1 MSKGGKTTTTQQA
14 EIPAWLQTRFQNN
27 LDQADFL
34 TSGVTGR
41 YGSPSPQ
48 TGATGYNVMGQ
59 NFEIPGMPGQAATP
73 SNVPGSFI
81 ADFSP
86 DTENYFDAARG
97 YTGSADQFRDIAGR
111 GPYLLGDAGQVTN
124 AGNVGDIAGVG
135 NISAGPDITAQ
146 QIAARRGSEFMSDY
160 MNPYMRDVV
169 DTTLADYDVGTDRTM
184 AGRSAAR
191 DASGAFGNRSA
202 IADAI
207 FQADSDRGRA
217 GTAANLRAAGFNT
230 ALGAGQADAG
240 RFLSAD
246 TSNAANNLSASSMNA
261 ANRLNAA
268 GMNAGNTLQT
278 QLANQANQRGNIDR
292 MNNLGMFN
300 VGAQNQFR
308 VGDQAA
314 RQQADL
320 TSLNA
325 LGMANNSDLA
335 RIGML
340 GDVGGRQDALNQARL
355 REPLDMLAWNQS
367 LLSGVPVPQMG
378 TTTQSSNPG
387 LLGTLGGLGSL
398 GFGLGSLG
406 WNPFK

>member
-1 MSKGGKTTTTQQA
+1 
-14 EIPAWLQTRFQNN
+14 
-27 LDQADFL
+27 
-34 TSGVTGR
+34 
-41 YGSPSPQ
+41 
-48 TGATGYNVMGQ
+48 
-59 NFEIPGMPGQAATP
+59 
-73 SNVPGSFI
+73 
-81 ADFSP
+81 
-86 DTENYFDAARG
+86 
-97 YTGSADQFRDIAGR
+97 
-111 GPYLLGDAGQVTN
+111 VTN
-124 AGNVGDIAGVG
+124 AGNVADIAGVG
-135 NISAGPDITAQ
+135 DISAQ

-160 MNPYMRDVV
+160 INPYMRDVV

-207 FQADSDRGRA
+207 FQADSNRGRA

-246 TSNAANNLSASSMNA
+246 TTNAANNLSA
-261 ANRLNAA
+261 A
-268 GMNAGNTLQT
+268 GMNVGNRLST

-292 MNNLGMFN
+292 VNNLGMFN

-387 LLGTLGGLGSL
+387 FLGALGGLGSL

>member
-41 YGSPSPQ
+41 YGSPSTQ
-48 TGATGYNVMGQ
+48 TGPTGYSVMGQ
-59 NFEIPGMPGQAATP
+59 NFEIPGMPGQAGTP

-86 DTENYFDAARG
+86 DTESYFDAARG

-124 AGNVGDIAGVG
+124 AGNVADIAGVG
-135 NISAGPDITAQ
+135 DISAQ

-160 MNPYMRDVV
+160 TNPWMRDVV

-184 AGRSAAR
+184 AGRRASA

-207 FQADSDRGRA
+207 FQADSNRGRA

-246 TSNAANNLSASSMNA
+246 TTNAANALS
-261 ANRLNAA
+261 AA
-268 GMNAGNTLQT
+268 GMNVGNRLST

-387 LLGTLGGLGSL
+387 LLGTLGSIGSL